1 MSTIVKY
8 YYYMQLWRR
17 LIQVAGWLCPLQ
29 SSSSPSCCCTF
40 SELGNFCGRFWQCCD
55 TFHSDSLRWYWYVQL
70 RIHRETFLQ
79 YPFVLDIQRRT
90 FSSKWIYSCG
100 PATKICNLSVQII
113 RLKFELWK
121 IMMYLIREKKKP
133 IPKLFRIFP
142 RSVAQWNTEES
153 GIDLM
158 SRYLSHVKIPFKS
171 VSPLQQYIVRIL
183 LMAVVN
189 GTISTRALSNVQ
201 TKWQ

>member
-1 MSTIVKY
+1 
-8 YYYMQLWRR
+8 
-17 LIQVAGWLCPLQ
+17 
-29 SSSSPSCCCTF
+29 
-40 SELGNFCGRFWQCCD
+40 
-55 TFHSDSLRWYWYVQL
+55 
-70 RIHRETFLQ
+70 
-79 YPFVLDIQRRT
+79 
-90 FSSKWIYSCG
+90 
-100 PATKICNLSVQII
+100 
-113 RLKFELWK
+113 
-121 IMMYLIREKKKP
+121 MMYLIREKKKP

-201 TKWQ
+201 TK